1 MRFQQMFI
9 NKKYNNST
17 LYTLTRDMSYASAG
31 QNHIGSNI
39 VKHACILKP
48 ENKNNWVR
56 IIEEPHYCMLLLL
69 QQYGL
74 VLVNICNL
82 EF

>member
-1 MRFQQMFI
+1 MFI
-9 NKKYNNST
+9 KNKYNSST
-17 LYTLTRDMSYASAG
+17 QYTITWDMSYVSAG
-31 QNHIGSNI
+31 QDHIGSYI
-39 VKHACILKP
+39 VKNVCLHNP
-48 ENKNNWVR
+48 ENINNW
-56 IIEEPHYCMLLLL
+56 EQDAHYCMLLLL

>member
-1 MRFQQMFI
+1 
-9 NKKYNNST
+9 
-17 LYTLTRDMSYASAG
+17 MSHVSAG
-31 QNHIGSNI
+31 QDHIGSYI
-39 VKHACILKP
+39 VKDVCIHNP
-48 ENKNNWVR
+48 ENINNCESVT
-56 IIEEPHYCMLLLL
+56 EESHYCVVLLL

>member
-1 MRFQQMFI
+1 MFI
-9 NKKYNNST
+9 KNKYNNST
-17 LYTLTRDMSYASAG
+17 LYTLTQDKSHPSAG
-31 QNHIGSNI
+31 QNHNGSYI

-56 IIEEPHYCMLLLL
+56 ITEEAHYCMLLL